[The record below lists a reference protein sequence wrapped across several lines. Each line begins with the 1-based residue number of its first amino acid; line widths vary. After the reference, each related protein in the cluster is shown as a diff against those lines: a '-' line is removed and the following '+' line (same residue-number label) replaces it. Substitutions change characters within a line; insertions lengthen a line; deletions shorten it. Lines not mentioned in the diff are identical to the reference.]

1 MGNTARHATS
11 SVSTKMFIRTCLRL
25 EIYFMEKAPKTNVY
39 RGIADLR
46 DVQFTPPAAIR
57 SADYTKTASDQWEF
71 Y

>member
-1 MGNTARHATS
+1 MGDTARHATS

-25 EIYFMEKAPKTNVY
+25 EIYFIEKAPKTTVY

-46 DVQFTPPAAIR
+46 DVQYPPSAAIW
-57 SADYTKTASDQWEF
+57 SANYTKTASDQWEF